1 MKTNILIT
9 ILLLVTMKASFSH
22 PPESII
28 AEYDTTTKILQVTV
42 NHLVKNPANHY
53 INKIEIELNRE
64 QIIEQKN
71 KKQVD
76 NSFQQYTYT
85 ITDAEIDDTLKVT
98 AYCNIS
104 GKKSVSI
111 QIKEILA
118 NTQGN

>member
-28 AEYDTTTKILQVTV
+28 ADYDTTTKILQVTV
-42 NHLVKNPANHY
+42 NHSVKNSAKHY
-53 INKIEIELNRE
+53 INKIEIGLNGE

-71 KKQVD
+71 KKQID
-76 NSFQQYTYT
+76 NSFQKYTYT
-85 ITDAEIDDTLKVT
+85 LADVEIDDSLNVT

-104 GKKSVSI
+104 GKKSISV
-111 QIKEILA
+111 QIKEILI